1 MAVRIELK
9 RSNVPGKI
17 PSTSQLQLGEVA
29 VNTYDGAAYFKKN
42 VGGAESIVQ
51 LATTTGT
58 GSGTVVSASHADYA
72 DTAGYATNAG
82 SAATAISA
90 SYSFFASNAL
100 SSSYAITA
108 SHADNAPNA
117 ISASYAR
124 TASYSDNFNVGN
136 NLTVVGTITAQKLVV
151 QVITSSTEFVTGST
165 RFGSQLTDTHQFT
178 GSVSITGSLSV
189 NGIDFIQTS
198 ASFDGRINGISG
210 SFVTSAS
217 FNSFTASTNDSLA
230 DIKNATASLY
240 NATASIYNAT
250 ASLYAFTASIL
261 NHSSSV
267 SASVDALNTFSASIL
282 NYTASNNDNIAAL
295 YAATASLYNATASI
309 YATTQSLSASIGSL
323 SSSFL
328 SVSASNSTRI
338 LALEQFSSSLD
349 ATFATDADLNAL
361 SSSFIAFTSS
371 INSYTSSNNNN
382 IAALYAATASLNNA
396 TSSLNSFSASV
407 LNFTSSTNN
416 SIADIR
422 VATASLYAFSASINS
437 YTASNNATI
446 TQLHNFSAS
455 ILNYTASQN
464 NLNGTFA
471 TTGSN
476 VFRGNQTISGSLTV
490 SGSTNINGTT
500 NITGSVNVSG
510 STGNVF
516 TANVDTIV
524 FTGSFLQSG
533 SANINGNI
541 TASNALIG
549 GRDYITD
556 SGSFST
562 RVFNLEQFSSSLD
575 NTFATDAD
583 LNALSSSF
591 IAFTSSINSYT
602 SSNNATIAQLQNATA
617 SLYNATASLYAASA
631 SINAFTASQLV
642 LNGTFATTGSNIFKG
657 NQTITGSLLVS
668 GSTNLTNLTASGLR
682 YPTTD
687 GLEGQT
693 VQTDGAGNLFFNDI
707 ETIYEPI
714 RNGEA
719 FTLVK
724 GTPVYVSGSQGA
736 NPIVY
741 VADAANPAKMPVTYI
756 VAEDLASNNVG
767 RGILLGLITGINL
780 TGYTAGTEVYVAAG
794 GGWTSTRPT
803 GSAIIQVLGI
813 ITKPG
818 NGGQGLVLNP
828 GPANLPNIQSGYT
841 WVGNSNSYPTAV
853 ATSSIQNVVSS
864 SYSTFAQTIASGL
877 NITASNLQVT
887 NNALIGGNLTVNG
900 TASFNYVETITGSAV
915 IIGQEYIILNT
926 QTPAAR
932 YAGLLVYDSGSN
944 STASIVWDSLT
955 NHWVY
960 ENATGST
967 YSGGGFMAGP
977 KNTGSLDNITYP
989 TQYRVLRGQGG
1000 DHLYDSNIYD
1010 DNNAIRLEIDTQVTG
1025 TLYAPS
1031 ITGSLYGTASWA
1043 SRAISASSA
1052 VYASFSISGSFAET
1066 ASYWSGS
1073 IVNALSASHAETASF
1088 VKNAQTASYVL
1099 NAISASFADNANNAI
1114 TASHALTAS
1123 YWSGSI
1129 VNALSASFAS
1139 TASYWSGSI
1148 VNALSASFADNANNA
1163 TNAATASYVVLA
1175 QSASYWSG
1183 SIQNAVSASFAELAR
1198 SASFATTASFALN
1211 AGSGGGGG
1219 LSALYIQDEGIT
1231 QGTASYIDFTGAGV
1245 TATVLNGTASVTI
1258 PGGGGGT
1265 GGSAQ
1270 TFTQSLS
1277 ANTWSFAHSVNS
1289 RTPIVEVYDSTYNV
1303 IIPTAIYNPGP
1314 FQTNIYFDVSQS
1326 GYAIISTGGVLSVTG
1341 SNAVLNQNV
1350 AATTWSFNHDLHTTY
1365 PVFTI
1370 YDSNDDVIIPQRI
1383 HAVDTGSAEIY
1394 FSTPRTG
1401 KAIASVGGN
1410 VNFASQS
1417 ISTVSASF
1425 AATASSADDFF
1436 VRGTITAQTLVVQV
1450 ITSSQDFVT
1459 GSTKFGTISSNT
1471 HQFTGSVLVTGS
1483 LNVNGSDAI
1492 LTNQTSSMS
1501 VLSSS
1506 YAATASFALNVP
1518 QTASFAL
1525 SASNAVTASY
1535 IATASYA
1542 LTASFA
1548 LNSGGSGVGFPFSGS
1563 AVITGSLLVSQSFVD
1578 FTQASYVTGSFTGS
1592 LNGTASWAN
1601 NAISASYAA
1610 VAGNSPGFTVNFTQ
1624 SVAAATWSFVHNLNT
1639 RNPIVQVYDTTFK
1652 QILPNEIVATDSAT
1666 VEVRFDYNQAGYAVA
1681 SNGGG
1686 LYITGSTSRISQ
1698 AVAATTWSFN
1708 HKLNT
1713 KYPAF
1718 EVFDSN
1724 DNVIIPAG
1732 IKAVD
1737 TDNAEIYFAT
1747 PTSGIAIAEFS
1758 GINGLQD
1765 NAVSASYALYAVTAS
1780 YAATATSAS
1789 FASTSSYLNPIT
1801 SGYVVLTQVSQSLNF
1816 VDDAAASA
1824 SGVPLGG
1831 LYRNGNF
1838 IMIRLT

>member
-1 MAVRIELK
+1 M
-9 RSNVPGKI
+9 
-17 PSTSQLQLGEVA
+17 
-29 VNTYDGAAYFKKN
+29 
-42 VGGAESIVQ
+42 
-51 LATTTGT
+51 
-58 GSGTVVSASHADYA
+58 
-72 DTAGYATNAG
+72 
-82 SAATAISA
+82 
-90 SYSFFASNAL
+90 
-100 SSSYAITA
+100 
-108 SHADNAPNA
+108 
-117 ISASYAR
+117 
-124 TASYSDNFNVGN
+124 
-136 NLTVVGTITAQKLVV
+136 
-151 QVITSSTEFVTGST
+151 
-165 RFGSQLTDTHQFT
+165 
-178 GSVSITGSLSV
+178 
-189 NGIDFIQTS
+189 
-198 ASFDGRINGISG
+198 
-210 SFVTSAS
+210 
-217 FNSFTASTNDSLA
+217 
-230 DIKNATASLY
+230 
-240 NATASIYNAT
+240 
-250 ASLYAFTASIL
+250 
-261 NHSSSV
+261 
-267 SASVDALNTFSASIL
+267 
-282 NYTASNNDNIAAL
+282 
-295 YAATASLYNATASI
+295 
-309 YATTQSLSASIGSL
+309 
-323 SSSFL
+323 
-328 SVSASNSTRI
+328 
-338 LALEQFSSSLD
+338 
-349 ATFATDADLNAL
+349 
-361 SSSFIAFTSS
+361 
-371 INSYTSSNNNN
+371 
-382 IAALYAATASLNNA
+382 
-396 TSSLNSFSASV
+396 
-407 LNFTSSTNN
+407 
-416 SIADIR
+416 
-422 VATASLYAFSASINS
+422 
-437 YTASNNATI
+437 
-446 TQLHNFSAS
+446 
-455 ILNYTASQN
+455 
-464 NLNGTFA
+464 
-471 TTGSN
+471 
-476 VFRGNQTISGSLTV
+476 
-490 SGSTNINGTT
+490 
-500 NITGSVNVSG
+500 
-510 STGNVF
+510 
-516 TANVDTIV
+516 
-524 FTGSFLQSG
+524 
-533 SANINGNI
+533 
-541 TASNALIG
+541 
-549 GRDYITD
+549 
-556 SGSFST
+556 
-562 RVFNLEQFSSSLD
+562 
-575 NTFATDAD
+575 
-583 LNALSSSF
+583 
-591 IAFTSSINSYT
+591 
-602 SSNNATIAQLQNATA
+602 
-617 SLYNATASLYAASA
+617 YAASA

>member
-1 MAVRIELK
+1 
-9 RSNVPGKI
+9 
-17 PSTSQLQLGEVA
+17 
-29 VNTYDGAAYFKKN
+29 
-42 VGGAESIVQ
+42 
-51 LATTTGT
+51 
-58 GSGTVVSASHADYA
+58 
-72 DTAGYATNAG
+72 
-82 SAATAISA
+82 
-90 SYSFFASNAL
+90 
-100 SSSYAITA
+100 
-108 SHADNAPNA
+108 
-117 ISASYAR
+117 
-124 TASYSDNFNVGN
+124 
-136 NLTVVGTITAQKLVV
+136 
-151 QVITSSTEFVTGST
+151 
-165 RFGSQLTDTHQFT
+165 
-178 GSVSITGSLSV
+178 
-189 NGIDFIQTS
+189 
-198 ASFDGRINGISG
+198 
-210 SFVTSAS
+210 
-217 FNSFTASTNDSLA
+217 
-230 DIKNATASLY
+230 
-240 NATASIYNAT
+240 
-250 ASLYAFTASIL
+250 
-261 NHSSSV
+261 
-267 SASVDALNTFSASIL
+267 
-282 NYTASNNDNIAAL
+282 
-295 YAATASLYNATASI
+295 
-309 YATTQSLSASIGSL
+309 
-323 SSSFL
+323 
-328 SVSASNSTRI
+328 
-338 LALEQFSSSLD
+338 
-349 ATFATDADLNAL
+349 
-361 SSSFIAFTSS
+361 
-371 INSYTSSNNNN
+371 
-382 IAALYAATASLNNA
+382 
-396 TSSLNSFSASV
+396 
-407 LNFTSSTNN
+407 
-416 SIADIR
+416 
-422 VATASLYAFSASINS
+422 
-437 YTASNNATI
+437 
-446 TQLHNFSAS
+446 
-455 ILNYTASQN
+455 
-464 NLNGTFA
+464 
-471 TTGSN
+471 
-476 VFRGNQTISGSLTV
+476 
-490 SGSTNINGTT
+490 
-500 NITGSVNVSG
+500 
-510 STGNVF
+510 
-516 TANVDTIV
+516 
-524 FTGSFLQSG
+524 
-533 SANINGNI
+533 
-541 TASNALIG
+541 
-549 GRDYITD
+549 
-556 SGSFST
+556 
-562 RVFNLEQFSSSLD
+562 
-575 NTFATDAD
+575 
-583 LNALSSSF
+583 
-591 IAFTSSINSYT
+591 
-602 SSNNATIAQLQNATA
+602 
-617 SLYNATASLYAASA
+617 LYAASA